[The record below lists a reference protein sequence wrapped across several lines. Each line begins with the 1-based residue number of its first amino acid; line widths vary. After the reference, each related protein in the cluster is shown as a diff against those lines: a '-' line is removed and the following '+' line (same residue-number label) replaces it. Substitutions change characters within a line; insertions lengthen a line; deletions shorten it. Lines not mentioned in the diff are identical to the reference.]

1 MMETKF
7 NYQNE
12 VERLREK
19 FGCDLVAL
27 ALVETAEQ
35 QYVLKWQYVSGNSN
49 DRFKRIV
56 LQSGRGVAGLVF
68 KTGKPLRVPC
78 VAEFVKKDGLF
89 SYPIIMSEK
98 LQSVA
103 AVPLWNKGR
112 VAGVLLCG
120 CRKEHEI
127 TDELLRE
134 VIAKAGKGIGDLDG
148 KELMAL

>member
-1 MMETKF
+1 MEIKF

-12 VERLREK
+12 ADRLREK
-19 FGCDLVAL
+19 LGCDLVAI

-35 QYVLKWQYVSGNSN
+35 QFVLKWQYASGNLN

-68 KTGKPLRVPC
+68 KTGKPLLLPSVG
-78 VAEFVKKDGLF
+78 EFIKKDGLF

-127 TDELLRE
+127 TDELLQMML
-134 VIAKAGKGIGDLDG
+134 KTAGEGIGNLDG